1 MTKTETISD
10 AELRNSLPAVLERVQ
25 SGTDFAVIQ
34 NGRVI
39 ARLVA
44 PVAADEAQPAMVEE
58 ERAIYTSEARV
69 SDLDGAVTQLVTAPA
84 VRRVL
89 ALFIRE
95 PALEIHQREVA
106 RRTRL
111 GLRSVQLALK
121 RLVAMGL
128 LAERRDGNRLYY
140 HAVRSDRFEG
150 VRELLGREFGIT
162 EVLARH
168 LSVLQAPVTW
178 AFVFGSAARGADRVD
193 SDIDL
198 LVVTESTDDELVG
211 PIADAQ
217 RELGREIDVVSYR
230 PTEFSRKR
238 NEGNHFLRS
247 VLAQPRVE
255 VMGGDRDA

>member
-10 AELRNSLPAVLERVQ
+10 AELHQSLSAVLERVQ
-25 SGTDFAVIQ
+25 SGTEFAVTQ
-34 NGRVI
+34 HGRVV

-44 PVAADEAQPAMVEE
+44 PVAAGDAQPVMAEE
-58 ERAIYTSEARV
+58 EMAVYAGEARAA
-69 SDLDGAVTQLVTAPA
+69 DLDGAVTQLVTAPA

-111 GLRSVQLALK
+111 GLRSVQIALK

-140 HAVRSDRFEG
+140 QAVRSERFEG
-150 VRELLGREFGIT
+150 VRALLGREFGIA

-168 LSVLQAPVTW
+168 LSVLQAPVEW

>member
-1 MTKTETISD
+1 MTKRATISFE
-10 AELRNSLPAVLERVQ
+10 ELQRTLPLVLERVQ
-25 SGTDFAVIQ
+25 SGTEFEVTQ
-34 NGRVI
+34 NGLVV
-39 ARLVA
+39 ARLVSPA
-44 PVAADEAQPAMVEE
+44 AVSEVEPVRAEE
-58 ERAIYTSEARV
+58 ERAVYASHAGLDE
-69 SDLDGAVTQLVTAPA
+69 LDGALTKLVSASA

-106 RRTRL
+106 RRTHL
-111 GLRSVQLALK
+111 GLRSVQLALV

-140 HAVRSDRFEG
+140 RAVRSERFEQI
-150 VRELLGREFGIT
+150 RKLLSREFGIA

-168 LSVLQAPVTW
+168 LSNLAEPVTW
-178 AFVFGSAARGADRVD
+178 AFVFGSAARGDDRVD

-198 LVVTESTDDELVG
+198 LVVSESSDDELVG

-230 PTEFSRKR
+230 PAEFNRKR
-238 NEGNHFLRS
+238 SEGNHFVRS
-247 VLAQPRVE
+247 VLAQPRVD
-255 VMGGDRDA
+255 VIGGDRDA